1 MDLAKL
7 RVVIRSMVR
16 DQQDQV
22 GPLMSRHA
30 TDTFWQLSPAQ
41 QASVQALTRRLQ
53 HAHGNIGAILPSE
66 RDNEWC

>member
-16 DQQDQV
+16 DHQDQI
-22 GPLMSRHA
+22 GPLMSWHA
-30 TDTFWQLSPAQ
+30 TDTFRQLSPAE
-41 QASVQALTRRLQ
+41 QASVRALTWRLQ

-66 RDNEWC
+66 RDTEWC

>member
-1 MDLAKL
+1 MELSKL

-22 GPLMSRHA
+22 DPSMSWQA
-30 TDTFWQLSPAQ
+30 TDMFRRLSPAQ

-53 HAHGNIGAILPSE
+53 HAHGNIGLVLPSE
-66 RDNEWC
+66 RDHEWC

>member
-1 MDLAKL
+1 MDLARL

-22 GPLMSRHA
+22 APMMSWHA
-30 TDTFWQLSPAQ
+30 TDTFRQLSPAQ

-53 HAHGNIGAILPSE
+53 HAHGNIEAILPSE
-66 RDNEWC
+66 RDQEWC